1 MQDLGIF
8 LQAIMIKEIENDKT
22 FCDILDREAHPERI
36 HRVKQLYLRLSEP
49 IIRREVIK
57 NMMRPIVFS
66 IEGPLK
72 DIQYKADL

>member
-1 MQDLGIF
+1 MTACDF
-8 LQAIMIKEIENDKT
+8 LYW
-22 FCDILDREAHPERI
+22 EAHPERI
-36 HRVKQLYLRLSEP
+36 HRVKQLYLRLSEQ
-49 IIRREVIK
+49 IIRREVME